1 VNYTLGIGLSQG
13 IQAKLAQSYGK
24 GDFHMV
30 GVYLW
35 RGRLLLILIQIPF
48 AVALF
53 FSYYTLTFIGIPEE
67 LA

>member
-1 VNYTLGIGLSQG
+1 
-13 IQAKLAQSYGK
+13 
-24 GDFHMV
+24 MV

-67 LA
+67 LALVAS